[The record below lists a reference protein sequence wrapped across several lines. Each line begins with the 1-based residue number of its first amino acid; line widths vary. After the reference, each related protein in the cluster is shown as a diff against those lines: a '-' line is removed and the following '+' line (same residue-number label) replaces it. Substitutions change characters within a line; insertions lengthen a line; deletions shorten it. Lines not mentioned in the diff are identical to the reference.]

1 MDSEK
6 KDIREWY
13 QTAFA
18 DFENSLNGGA
28 SLPFHAVRKK
38 AIARFAELG
47 FPSTRNEDWKY
58 TNIAPLLKH
67 QFQPVAEAPDIAAES
82 LAPFL
87 FKGLDAD
94 RLVFVNGVYNE
105 ALSSVSNLP
114 DGVILDTLENAFTT
128 HADTV
133 TQALGKTVSYE
144 EETFS
149 ALNTAFA
156 RTGVFLSV
164 PAGVVLE
171 RPLYILH
178 VSKTEGREFLAAPR
192 NLFLFGDNSQARLV
206 EGHYNLDGGTSF
218 KNSVTEISVGA
229 DALVEHVRIQDESKD
244 AFHFATTQVEQATGS
259 NYTSVA
265 IDLGGS
271 LVRNNLNVHLAEER
285 CEAHLI
291 GFYFGSGR
299 QLIDNHTM
307 IDHAV
312 PNCESNELYKGIL
325 DDRAHGVFNGKVMV
339 RPDAQ
344 KTNAFQQNQAI
355 LLSDDAHIDSK
366 PQLEIFA
373 DDVKCSHGATVGE
386 LDDESLFYLRARGIG
401 EQEAHAMLRLAFAR
415 DIFNYI
421 KIDAVRERLE
431 ELVVERFNNKA

>member
-6 KDIREWY
+6 NDIREWY
-13 QTAFA
+13 QTAFTQ
-18 DFENSLNGGA
+18 FEGMLNGGTA
-28 SLPFHAVRKK
+28 VPFHAVRKK

-67 QFQPVAEAPDIAAES
+67 RFKPVAEAPALDADA
-82 LAPFL
+82 LKPFL
-87 FKGLDAD
+87 FDGLEAD
-94 RLVFVNGVYNE
+94 RLVFINGIFDE
-105 ALSSVSNLP
+105 KLSSTGELP
-114 DGVILDTLENAFTT
+114 KGVILETLDRAMTT
-128 HADTV
+128 HAEAV
-133 TQALGKTVSYE
+133 EAVLGKTVPYE
-144 EETFS
+144 NETFS

-164 PAGVVLE
+164 PENTVLE

-178 VSKTEGREFLAAPR
+178 LSVAGEEEFLAAPR
-192 NLFLFGDNSQARLV
+192 NVFIFGANSQVRLI
-206 EGHYNLDGGTSF
+206 EGHYTLDGGVSF
-218 KNSVTEISVGA
+218 KNSVTEVSVGA
-229 DALVEHVRIQDESKD
+229 DALVEHYRIQDESKA
-244 AFHFATTQVEQATGS
+244 AFHFATTQVDQARGS

-271 LVRNNLNVHLAEER
+271 LVRNNLNILLGEER

-291 GFYFGSGR
+291 GFYFGSGK
-299 QLIDNHTM
+299 QLIDNHTS

-401 EQEAHAMLRLAFAR
+401 EREAHAMLRLAFAR

-431 ELVVERFNNKA
+431 QLVIERFNNKA